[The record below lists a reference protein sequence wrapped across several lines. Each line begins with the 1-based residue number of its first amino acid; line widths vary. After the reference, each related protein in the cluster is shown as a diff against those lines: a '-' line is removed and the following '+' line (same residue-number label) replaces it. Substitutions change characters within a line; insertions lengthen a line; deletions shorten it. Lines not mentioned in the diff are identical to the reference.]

1 MGFYYNLRD
10 SYDPDARIY
19 EGNFERDDFDKI
31 NPFTQV
37 NFECT
42 GNGVPGSQ
50 KGAVSTHFGHHWIIE
65 DNEVRYANGVGID
78 IGHETPLRFS
88 EHGSAGQ
95 IVRRNHIS
103 WAGACGITGTPGK
116 GGNQEILIEH
126 NLIEHT
132 PWLNIEFNWESGAIK
147 LHCVRN
153 SLIRFNTIKDLPYGP
168 GIWTD
173 SVCENHRICGNV
185 ILGGKSLIFGGIFI
199 EASDK
204 INRIDHNVVYDIH
217 ANPLG
222 TEDQRTS
229 GGGHGIYEHDSDN
242 IHIERNILLGMEGG
256 GIFLNWGN
264 PVRICNGHSPQG
276 SGYRIIENII
286 AGCGRAYTFP
296 TEKNFADGNILGAN
310 KTIAPIQIERNKRLY
325 EMLDMGSARNFH
337 NWELKGKCCEIT
349 YQVDPDK
356 MTLAITFIVHEKR
369 LSRIYDLTKPCDIQP
384 VIDFLAAQDT
394 SDYDY
399 FKFFI

>member
-1 MGFYYNLRD
+1 VPAEPYTAYVRVKG
-10 SYDPDARIY
+10 I
-19 EGNFERDDFDKI
+19 EFD
-31 NPFTQV
+31 
-37 NFECT
+37 CA

-65 DNEVRYANGVGID
+65 DNAVRYANGVGID
-78 IGHETPLRFS
+78 IGHENPQRFS
-88 EHGSAGQ
+88 EHGSAGH
-95 IVRRNHIS
+95 IVRRNRIS
-103 WAGACGITGTPGK
+103 WIGACGIAGTPGK
-116 GGNQEILIEH
+116 GGNQEILIER

-153 SLIRFNTIKDLPYGP
+153 SLIRFNTVKDMPYGP

-185 ILGGKSLIFGGIFI
+185 IMGGKSLIFGGIFI

-204 INRIDHNVVYDIH
+204 LNRIDHNVVYDIH

-264 PVRICNGHSPQG
+264 PARICNGHSPQG

-310 KTIAPIQIERNKRLY
+310 KTIAPIQIERDKRLY
-325 EMLDMGSARNFH
+325 EMMDMGSARKFH
-337 NWELKGKCCEIT
+337 DWEPKGKCCEIA
-349 YQVDPDK
+349 YKVNPDK
-356 MTLAITFIVHEKR
+356 MTLEMTFIVHEKR
-369 LSRIYDLTKPCDIQP
+369 LSQLYDLTKPCDIQP